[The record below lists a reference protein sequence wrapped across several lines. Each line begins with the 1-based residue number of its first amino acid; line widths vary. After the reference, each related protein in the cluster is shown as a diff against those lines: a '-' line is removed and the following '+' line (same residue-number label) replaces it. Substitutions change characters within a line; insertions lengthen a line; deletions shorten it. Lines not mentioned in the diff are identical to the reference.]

1 VSGNYTTVFGESQI
15 FFIVFLASHPVD
27 ELASATEIPQV
38 ITCITGIVGEGK
50 HTLDSVA
57 VHISNAIEGIGK
69 HRVAMCLRN
78 IKADETKGGNN
89 KVI

>member
-1 VSGNYTTVFGESQI
+1 
-15 FFIVFLASHPVD
+15 VD
-27 ELASATEIPQV
+27 ELASATEVTQV
-38 ITCITGIVGEGK
+38 ITCVTGIIGEGQ

-69 HRVAMCLRN
+69 HRVAVRLRN
-78 IKADETKGGNN
+78 VKADETKGGNN